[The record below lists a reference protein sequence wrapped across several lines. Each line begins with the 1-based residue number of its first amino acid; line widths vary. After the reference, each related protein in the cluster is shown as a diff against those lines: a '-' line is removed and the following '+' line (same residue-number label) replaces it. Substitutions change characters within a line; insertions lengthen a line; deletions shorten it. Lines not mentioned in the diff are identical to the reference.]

1 MRKAYLYI
9 FRTANDD
16 HKSSIHDIRRSIHIK
31 KLLKKTGYFLLALLP
46 LVAAFAIQISASLV
60 CTILQAVY
68 MNFFSPE
75 GFSMNAYYEII
86 SDSVFNAKVMI
97 LYSAVTVLL
106 LGTWYRIAA
115 VPKHMPRRRPGQ
127 IFNGRML
134 LACAILTVSMQY
146 IASYVIV
153 AVASIRPAWYESY
166 NQLFESV
173 GMNDMTV
180 LLAIYSVILAPVC
193 EELIFRG
200 LILHYFRKA
209 FPFWAAN
216 LLQAILFG
224 VYHLNLVQGIYAF
237 LLGTILGYIYYYG
250 RSIYPSILFHI
261 LFNLFGTCLNFLI
274 ITNDSFV
281 IFLLQAAVA
290 VLVTAAG
297 LRLYKKGAET
307 RLL

>member
-1 MRKAYLYI
+1 MCYVMPVSYTHL
-9 FRTANDD
+9 
-16 HKSSIHDIRRSIHIK
+16 
-31 KLLKKTGYFLLALLP
+31 

-200 LILHYFRKA
+200 LILHYFRK
-209 FPFWAAN
+209 
-216 LLQAILFG
+216 
-224 VYHLNLVQGIYAF
+224 
-237 LLGTILGYIYYYG
+237 
-250 RSIYPSILFHI
+250 RSEERRV
-261 LFNLFGTCLNFLI
+261 GKEC
-274 ITNDSFV
+274 
-281 IFLLQAAVA
+281 
-290 VLVTAAG
+290 
-297 LRLYKKGAET
+297 
-307 RLL
+307 